1 MKNLTA
7 RELSDRQA
15 AGINMKGV
23 ISDMTDSITIK
34 APAKINLALDV
45 TGKRPDGYHDLR
57 MIMQTVALYDELT
70 IRRTPEDEI
79 TVNCSVPITGLQA
92 PEQNLVYRAARL
104 LREHASVEG
113 GFIIDLKKNIPA
125 AAGMAGGSTDCAAAL
140 IGINRLLG
148 LGLTDSV
155 LCRLGASLG
164 ADVPY
169 CIKKGTCLAE
179 GIGEIL
185 TPLPAPPAFH
195 VLLAKPDISV
205 STGFVYKN
213 LSIGSLSSHPR
224 IDDMVSAI
232 KNSDKNHMLSL
243 LENVLE
249 TVTIPAFPV
258 IDDLKNELAALGA
271 DGVLM
276 SGSGPTVFALFEDE
290 NTCRNAL
297 EKCKNAHPE
306 YFCIQTAFTDK

>member
-1 MKNLTA
+1 
-7 RELSDRQA
+7 
-15 AGINMKGV
+15 
-23 ISDMTDSITIK
+23 MTDSITVK

-45 TGKRPDGYHDLR
+45 TGRRPDGYHDLR

-70 IRRTPEDEI
+70 IRWTPENKI
-79 TVNCSVPITGLQA
+79 TVNSSVPITGLRD

-104 LREHASVEG
+104 LCEHASIEG
-113 GFIIDLKKNIPA
+113 GFIIDLKKNIPM

-140 IGINRLLG
+140 IGINQLLG
-148 LGLTDSV
+148 LHLTDSI
-155 LCRLGASLG
+155 LCSLGVTLG

-169 CIKKGTCLAE
+169 CIQKGTALAE

-185 TPLPAPPAFH
+185 TPLSAPPAFH

-205 STGFVYKN
+205 STAYVYGN
-213 LSIGSLSSHPR
+213 LSTDSLTSHPR
-224 IDDMVSAI
+224 IDDMVAAI
-232 KNSDKNHMLSL
+232 KNKDRDGMTNL

-258 IDDLKNELAALGA
+258 IGDLKNELAALGA

-276 SGSGPTVFALFEDE
+276 SGSGPTVFALFENE
-290 NTCRNAL
+290 STCRAAL
-297 EKCKNAHPE
+297 DKCKNDHPE
-306 YFCIQTAFTDK
+306 YFCIQTTFTDK